1 MRRCFCLHRLT
12 LLSLILVSMS
22 AAPQIASAEDR
33 LRVGRP
39 QADSFSFVPLDVGI
53 EQGIFKKHGIEVDS
67 INVAGD
73 AKLQQAMAADAVD
86 IGLGSGP
93 ALAFIAK
100 GVPALGIAAQAN
112 QPLLLVMVVQKD
124 GPVKAVADLKG
135 RTIAISTA
143 GSLPEWLV
151 RETSRQQGWGP
162 DGINVVALGANP
174 AQIAALKTHQVDGMV
189 ASVAAS
195 YKLAD
200 DGTART
206 VAAFGNIVSDFHIGV
221 IYATDKAIA
230 EKPAALRNFLAG
242 WFETIAFIRQH
253 KDVMVKKAA
262 EVMNVT
268 PEIAGRTYDDLMPM
282 FSSDGRFNPKAL
294 AVLARSFVQMG
305 ELDKEPDMAKLYTE
319 LFLPSA
325 APK

>member
-1 MRRCFCLHRLT
+1 MRHHFSLRLLT
-12 LLSLILVSMS
+12 FLSLILVSML
-22 AAPQIASAEDR
+22 AGTQRASAEDT

-53 EQGIFKKHGIEVDS
+53 DEGIFKKHGLEIES
-67 INVAGD
+67 SNLTGD

-86 IGLGSGP
+86 VGLGSGP
-93 ALAFIAK
+93 AMAFLAK
-100 GVPALGIAAQAN
+100 GVPALGIAVQAN
-112 QPLLLVMVVQKD
+112 QPLLLVLVVQKD
-124 GPVKAVADLKG
+124 GPVKTVADLKG
-135 RTIAISTA
+135 KTIAISTA

-189 ASVAAS
+189 ASLAAS

-206 VAAFGNIVSDFHIGV
+206 VATFGNIVSDFHIGV

-230 EKPAALRNFLAG
+230 ERPDDLRRFLAG
-242 WFETIAFIRQH
+242 WFETIAFVRQH
-253 KDVMVKKAA
+253 KDVMVKNAT
-262 EVMNVT
+262 EVMNVS
-268 PEIAGRTYDDLMPM
+268 PAIASRAYDDLMPM
-282 FSSDGRFNPKAL
+282 FSATGRFNPKAL

-305 ELDKEPDMAKLYTE
+305 ELDKEPDMSKLYTE
-319 LFLPSA
+319 RFLPN
-325 APK
+325 

>member
-1 MRRCFCLHRLT
+1 MGRRFCLDRLA
-12 LLSLILVSMS
+12 LLALLLLPIVASPQS
-22 AAPQIASAEDR
+22 AAAEDK

-39 QADSFSFVPLDVGI
+39 QADSFSFVPLDIGI
-53 EQGIFKKHGIEVDS
+53 EEGIFKKHGLEIES
-67 INVAGD
+67 SNLTGD

-86 IGLGSGP
+86 VGLGSGP
-93 ALAFIAK
+93 AMAFIAK
-100 GVPALGIAAQAN
+100 GVPALGIAVQAN

-124 GPVKAVADLKG
+124 GPVKTVADLKG
-135 RTIAISTA
+135 KKIAISTA

-162 DGINVVALGANP
+162 DGIDVVALGANP
-174 AQIAALKTHQVDGMV
+174 AQIAALKTRQVDGMV

-195 YKLAD
+195 YKLDD

-206 VAAFGNIVSDFHIGV
+206 VATFGNIVSDFHIGI

-230 EKPAALRNFLAG
+230 DHPDDLRNFLAG

-262 EVMNVT
+262 EIMNVT
-268 PEIAGRTYDDLMPM
+268 PEIASRSYDDLMPM
-282 FSSDGRFNPKAL
+282 FSADGRFNPKAL
-294 AVLARSFVQMG
+294 AVLARSFVETG
-305 ELDKEPDMAKLYTE
+305 ELDKEPDMAKLYTTR
-319 LFLPSA
+319 FLPPLPS
-325 APK
+325 K

>member
-1 MRRCFCLHRLT
+1 MHRCFRRRCLT
-12 LLSLILVSMS
+12 LLSLILLPIVVTTHG
-22 AAPQIASAEDR
+22 ACAEDK

-53 EQGIFKKHGIEVDS
+53 DEGIFKKHSLEIES
-67 INVAGD
+67 SNLTGD
-73 AKLQQAMAADAVD
+73 AKLQQAMAADAIDV
-86 IGLGSGP
+86 GLGSGP

-100 GVPALGIAAQAN
+100 GVPALGIAVQAN

-124 GPVKAVADLKG
+124 GPVKTVADLKG
-135 RTIAISTA
+135 KTIAISTA

-174 AQIAALKTHQVDGMV
+174 AQIAALKTRQVDGMV

-206 VAAFGNIVSDFHIGV
+206 VATFGNIVSDFHIGV

-230 EKPAALRNFLAG
+230 EHPDDLRRFLAG
-242 WFETIAFIRQH
+242 WFESIAFVRRH
-253 KDVMVKKAA
+253 KDVMVTKAA
-262 EVMNVT
+262 EVMNVS
-268 PEIAGRTYDDLMPM
+268 PAIASRAYDDLMPM
-282 FSSDGRFNPKAL
+282 FSDTGRFNPKAL

-305 ELDKEPDMAKLYTE
+305 ELDKEPDMSKLYTE
-319 LFLPSA
+319 RFLPSA
-325 APK
+325 PK

>member
-1 MRRCFCLHRLT
+1 MFHRFRRRLA
-12 LLSLILVSMS
+12 LLALMLLAAVAAAPAAS
-22 AAPQIASAEDR
+22 AADA
-33 LRVGRP
+33 LRVGKP
-39 QADSFSFVPLDVGI
+39 QADSFSFAPLDVGI
-53 EQGIFKKHGIEVDS
+53 DEGIFKKHGLDIELS
-67 INVAGD
+67 SFAGD

-86 IGLGSGP
+86 VGIGSGP
-93 ALAFIAK
+93 ELAFIAK
-100 GVPALGIAAQAN
+100 GVPELGIAVQAN
-112 QPLLLVMVVQKD
+112 QPLLLVLVVQKD
-124 GPVKAVADLKG
+124 GPIQTLADLKG

-143 GSLPEWLV
+143 GSLPEWLI

-162 DGINVVALGANP
+162 DGIKMVALGANP

-206 VAAFGNIVSDFHIGV
+206 LVTFGNIVSDFHIGI
-221 IYATDKAIA
+221 IYASDKAIA
-230 EKPAALRNFLAG
+230 DRPDDLRRFLAG

-253 KDVMVKKAA
+253 KDVMVQKAA
-262 EVMNVT
+262 AIMNVT
-268 PEIAGRTYDDLMPM
+268 PEIASRAYDDVMPM
-282 FSSDGRFNPKAL
+282 FSDTGRFNPKAL

-305 ELDKEPDMAKLYTE
+305 VLDREPDMAKLYTE
-319 LFLPSA
+319 RFLPPA

>member
-1 MRRCFCLHRLT
+1 MRRRFRRHRLT
-12 LLSLILVSMS
+12 LLALMLVSMS
-22 AAPQIASAEDR
+22 AGPQMASAADV

-53 EQGIFKKHGIEVDS
+53 DQGIFKRHGLEIETT
-67 INVAGD
+67 NVAGD

-86 IGLGSGP
+86 VGLGSGP
-93 ALAFIAK
+93 AMAFIAK
-100 GVPALGIAAQAN
+100 GVPALAIAAQAN
-112 QPLLLVMVVQKD
+112 QPLLLVMVVQRD
-124 GPVKAVADLKG
+124 GPIKTVADLKG
-135 RTIAISTA
+135 KRIAISTA

-162 DGINVVALGANP
+162 DGIDVVALGVNP
-174 AQIAALKTHQVDGMV
+174 AQIAALKTKQVDGMV

-206 VAAFGNIVSDFHIGV
+206 LATFGNIVSDFHIGI

-230 EKPAALRNFLAG
+230 AHPDDLRNFLAG
-242 WFETIAFIRQH
+242 WFETIAFLRQH

-262 EVMNVT
+262 EIMNVT
-268 PEIAGRTYDDLMPM
+268 PAIASRTYDDLMPM
-282 FSSDGRFNPKAL
+282 FSADGRFNPKAL
-294 AVLARSFVQMG
+294 AVLARSFVETG
-305 ELDKEPDMAKLYTE
+305 ELDHEPDMSKLYTTR
-319 LFLPSA
+319 FLPN
-325 APK
+325 